1 MTAGSWASVA
11 MASEIM
17 DTTNIR
23 TAPIKW
29 SEVMLQDDILIPAAA
44 AAMMMMMIHPSE
56 HKLRF
61 CSGLSFHNSPG
72 SQSHSVS
79 KTLDISTKMGCWES
93 FIRSSALSRSKVFLW
108 RKYHLTHSW
117 IDIAFLFQATWSKNQ
132 SYFVA
137 VQRASSWRQLCW
149 QVLDHWSVVVLET
162 FPGIEEKLGKKGWR
176 LFLCSSSTS
185 AAAQFPWLE
194 CVSAT
199 FLRHAEND
207 VERSSSS
214 SSLPAQKQL
223 EVHNSSL

>member
-1 MTAGSWASVA
+1 MG
-11 MASEIM
+11 
-17 DTTNIR
+17 
-23 TAPIKW
+23 
-29 SEVMLQDDILIPAAA
+29 
-44 AAMMMMMIHPSE
+44 
-56 HKLRF
+56 F
-61 CSGLSFHNSPG
+61 CSYGQRDHGHHKYQNGTHQVKRSHAGGRHLDTSCCSCHDDDDPPKWAQITLLQRPEFPQLAGN
-72 SQSHSVS
+72 QSHSVS
-79 KTLDISTKMGCWES
+79 KTLDISTKMGCRES
-93 FIRSSALSRSKVFLW
+93 LIRSSALSRSEVFLW

-223 EVHNSSL
+223 EVHNSSF